1 MSTLEAPTPTPLPVP
16 GRGAWPRVAAGG
28 CLPRPPAAL
37 DEHLDDVWSRQL
49 RLGVV
54 LSELGAGLVAAYA
67 VLADRPRAAALL
79 GIAAVVALGSLGMLA
94 KPVLTAACGSRNV
107 FLFYPWTFSLA
118 CVIVGLAWVDGGASS
133 PLVLLLFL
141 TLGYSALGYPPSGV
155 ALMGTVM
162 VLAYSFLEA
171 VAPADPAVA
180 AVTVAILVGFT
191 LLTWATCRNQWR
203 SFDRQ
208 EQNARRLTT
217 IATTDTL
224 TGLAGRGLLRQRLE
238 SALEQGRHSQPA
250 GLMLLDLDGFK
261 IVNDSLGHEAG
272 DVLLQQVASRIAASV
287 RTTDTVGRLGGD
299 EFAVVLPATGDCRSL
314 ERAARSVTEAL
325 ARPFSLQGTSAR
337 VGSSIGLV
345 LQGHDGDAPEELLRK
360 ADAAMYAAKRLGGG
374 VLHYDPLRDDAVA
387 RRLLLAELQDAVE
400 RGQLR
405 LHYQPSVQLEDGR
418 VTGVEALVRWQHPAR
433 GLLGPGEFVPLA
445 EESDLI
451 APLTAWVLDEAV
463 RQCREWLDEGR
474 DLCVAVNLSARSVV
488 EDSLPDL
495 VARVLARHGLPSDRL
510 ALEITE
516 TSLIGRPEDARR
528 ILGAVS
534 ALGVNLSVDDFGTGY
549 ATLSWLQRLPFN
561 ALKIDRSFVADVT
574 GGGVGLELVRY
585 TTQLAHAM
593 GKVVVAEGVE
603 GREQWDALRELGCDH
618 AQGFGIGRPLPADD
632 LLRWLDDWQG
642 RSGRPLRQAVPVAAA
657 A

>member
-642 RSGRPLRQAVPVAAA
+642 RSGRPSRRAVSVAAA